1 MNSKPKEVTWVSAN
15 AVVEAQT
22 KAIEKLWKSSRPRPS
37 NRRMGFKGEP
47 KRNPLAEL

>member
-1 MNSKPKEVTWVSAN
+1 MSTKPKEIIWVSAN

-22 KAIEKLWKSSRPRPS
+22 ESIKRIWKSSRPRPS

-47 KRNPLAEL
+47 KRNPLSEL